1 MKECFICFNNLLCD
15 KYKCSCLVDIC
26 LECLKKWI
34 FTNQDKEPN
43 CPNCLKNIPI
53 NSIYE
58 IFENQFMN
66 DEYYSI
72 RSNFLFQKEKN
83 FFIEDM
89 EYVNNEI
96 KRRKLMVSIRSLYA
110 KKRQLKRAKKSLNEI
125 NQEIKLLINE
135 KSKYLSN
142 NVNKI
147 KKNKTMTI
155 LLPCPQKNCRGMIMT
170 QDNKCCLCDCIICYD
185 CFQIESNDHKCL
197 EYDKE
202 TATEIKN
209 NTKACPNCAIR
220 IYKISGCD
228 QMWCTQCHTTFSYES
243 GKKLNNT
250 MIHNP
255 HYIEYIF
262 NNNENNNE
270 NINNCEQYNFIRYI
284 NSKLNNNE
292 KLKKYINQIVYIINK
307 IYDYEYN
314 RLYKYNVDPLKT
326 NSDIRIKYLL
336 NDLNENDLKR
346 LLYKR
351 EKRNLKKNG
360 VYQILQIFIQTSK
373 DIMVR
378 AVNDENVNFEK
389 YIKEM
394 RNLINYCY
402 DICECINQNY
412 GGNYNEISKLLTF

>member
-1 MKECFICFNNLLCD
+1 MKECFICFDNSVCD
-15 KYKCSCLVDIC
+15 KYKCSCEIDTCID
-26 LECLKKWI
+26 CLKKWI
-34 FTNQDKEPN
+34 FANKDKDPN
-43 CPNCLKNIPI
+43 CPNCLKIIPI
-53 NSIYE
+53 NNIYE

-72 RSNFLFQKEKN
+72 RSNFLFQKERN

-96 KRRKLMVSIRSLYA
+96 KRRKLMTSLRSLYA
-110 KKRQLKRAKKSLNEI
+110 KKRQLKRLKKSLDEI
-125 NQEIKLLINE
+125 NQEIKFIINE

-142 NVNKI
+142 NINKI
-147 KKNKTMTI
+147 KKNKVMAI
-155 LLPCPQKNCRGMIMT
+155 LLTCPRKNCRGMIMM
-170 QDNKCCLCDCIICYD
+170 QDNKCCLCDCIICFD
-185 CFQIESNDHKCL
+185 CLQIISNDHKCL
-197 EYDKE
+197 ENDIE

-262 NNNENNNE
+262 NNNENNE
-270 NINNCEQYNFIRYI
+270 NINNCEQYNFIGYI
-284 NSKLNNNE
+284 NSQLNNNE
-292 KLKKYINQIVYIINK
+292 NLKKYKSQIIYIINK

-314 RLYKYNVDPLKT
+314 KLYKYDVDPLKT

-378 AVNDENVNFEK
+378 AVNDENGDFEK

-402 DICECINQNY
+402 DICESINQNY
-412 GGNYNEISKLLTF
+412 GGNFNEITKLLSL